1 MSTSKQKLREA
12 SKKPYVGWIRK
23 ELEITNTKVRK
34 WCDWNPDGGDYEA
47 NIETRGITIPI
58 PVCEWSFLVGL
69 HEIGHVSTGSRL
81 YSYLMEYNAEKWA
94 IKRAK
99 ESYGVINEEY
109 EEDARQYV
117 KQHLIANLRESDL
130 KITKVKPYVIS
141 WLNETPESI
150 MGYLTNDENEQP
162 VNTNIHLRRINFYI
176 SSITSVV
183 SKQWSVFQRMVQK

>member
-12 SKKPYVGWIRK
+12 SKKPYVGWIRN
-23 ELEITNTKVRK
+23 ELQITNSKVRK

-47 NIETRGITIPI
+47 NIETRGIIIPI

-99 ESYGVINEEY
+99 ESYSVINEEY
-109 EEDARQYV
+109 EEDARRYV
-117 KQHLIANLRESDL
+117 KQHLIANLQESDL
-130 KITKVKPYVIS
+130 KITKVKPYVLS

-150 MGYLTNDENEQP
+150 MECITNENEQP

-176 SSITSVV
+176 SSITSLV